1 MILDE
6 FRRVA
11 RGQLLVSYSYGS
23 RLQQIRRTV
32 RTLYARQIGGRFH
45 VLLGDVM
52 REIEA
57 AGFTLRTW
65 KYVLP
70 VLSSEIIV
78 HASI

>member
-1 MILDE
+1 
-6 FRRVA
+6 
-11 RGQLLVSYSYGS
+11 
-23 RLQQIRRTV
+23 
-32 RTLYARQIGGRFH
+32 
-45 VLLGDVM
+45 M